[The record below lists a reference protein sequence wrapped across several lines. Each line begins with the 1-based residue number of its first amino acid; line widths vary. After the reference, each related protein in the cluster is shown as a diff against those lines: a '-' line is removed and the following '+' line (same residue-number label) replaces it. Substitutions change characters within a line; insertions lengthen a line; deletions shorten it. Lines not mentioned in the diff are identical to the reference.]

1 MPLRDDLAKPINGA
15 RPATAAARIRSV
27 LRAQIVGMELTPG
40 ESIAEKELCEQF
52 AVSRT
57 PVREALLSL
66 ADEHL
71 IEIRPQIG
79 TFVARISLPAI
90 RDAMVIRRALERV
103 SAREAAARASRPD
116 VKKLRDIL
124 EEQRRHTGRDGFFR
138 FHAADEA
145 LHQAIADIAGHP
157 NIWRVIRQE
166 KAQVDRGR
174 LLVLPQLR
182 RRKLVVEQHQRI
194 VDAIAARDP
203 DSAEAAMEA
212 HLKDVLPSFARI
224 QLDYPDYFEDSEDD
238 GEAAPPRPLGTRARL
253 RSGSPRRLPRQA
265 PEGGKVSRRTARGGK

>member
-1 MPLRDDLAKPINGA
+1 VSLQEDLIKPISSA

-27 LRAQIVGMELTPG
+27 LRAEIVGMKLTPG
-40 ESIAEKELCEQF
+40 EPIAEKELCERF

-103 SAREAAARASRPD
+103 SAREAAARATVED
-116 VKKLRDIL
+116 VRRLSGLLK
-124 EEQRRHTGRDGFFR
+124 EQERHTGRDGFFR

-174 LLVLPQLR
+174 LLMMPQLR
-182 RRKLVVEQHQRI
+182 RRKLVVEQHCRI
-194 VDAIAARDP
+194 IDAIAAGSP
-203 DSAEAAMEA
+203 DAAEAAMDE

-224 QLDYPDYFEDSEDD
+224 QIDYPDYFEDDE
-238 GEAAPPRPLGTRARL
+238 ENPP
-253 RSGSPRRLPRQA
+253 SGSAPRRHRRPKAGSRKASSKRTSQGA
-265 PEGGKVSRRTARGGK
+265 KDSRRSAGGGK

>member
-1 MPLRDDLAKPINGA
+1 MK
-15 RPATAAARIRSV
+15 
-27 LRAQIVGMELTPG
+27 MTPG
-40 ESIAEKELCEQF
+40 EPIVEKELCDQF

-71 IEIRPQIG
+71 VEIRPQIG
-79 TFVARISLPAI
+79 TFVARINLPAI

-103 SAREAAARASRPD
+103 SVREAAARATPADARR
-116 VKKLRDIL
+116 LGGIL
-124 EEQRRHTGRDGFFR
+124 TEQERHTGRDGFFR

-174 LLVLPQLR
+174 LLMMPQLR
-182 RRKLVVEQHQRI
+182 RRKLVVEQHRRI
-194 VDAIAARDP
+194 IDAIAAGDP
-203 DSAEAAMEA
+203 DTAEAAMDE

-224 QLDYPDYFEDSEDD
+224 QIDYPDYFEDDEENQPAGS
-238 GEAAPPRPLGTRARL
+238 PPRRRMRSKSGGRTSKRA
-253 RSGSPRRLPRQA
+253 SPGARNSRRA
-265 PEGGKVSRRTARGGK
+265 AEGGK

>member
-1 MPLRDDLAKPINGA
+1 MSLQEDLVKPVGGA
-15 RPATAAARIRSV
+15 RPATAAARIRSA
-27 LRAQIVGMELTPG
+27 LRAEIVGMKLTPG
-40 ESIAEKELCEQF
+40 EPIIEKELCQQF

-66 ADEHL
+66 ANEHL
-71 IEIRPQIG
+71 VEIRPQIG

-103 SAREAAARASRPD
+103 SAREAAARATAGD
-116 VKKLRDIL
+116 VRRLSVIL
-124 EEQRRHTGRDGFFR
+124 EEQERHTGRDGFFR

-174 LLVLPQLR
+174 LLMMPQLR
-182 RRKLVVEQHQRI
+182 RRKIVVEQHRRI
-194 VDAIAARDP
+194 IDAIAAGEP
-203 DSAEAAMEA
+203 DAAETAMDE

-224 QLDYPDYFEDSEDD
+224 QIDYPDYFEDE
-238 GEAAPPRPLGTRARL
+238 ENAPAENPPRRRL
-253 RSGSPRRLPRQA
+253 RSKGGSRKASSKRASLAGRDSRRSA
-265 PEGGKVSRRTARGGK
+265 GGGK

>member
-1 MPLRDDLAKPINGA
+1 MLVAHDLPVPIDGV
-15 RPATAAARIRSV
+15 RSATAAVRIRSA
-27 LRAQIVGMELTPG
+27 LRTQIVGMELAPG
-40 ESIAEKELCEQF
+40 EPISEKALCEQF

-103 SAREAAARASRPD
+103 SAREAAARAGAAD
-116 VKKLRDIL
+116 AKQLFAIL
-124 EEQRRHTGRDGFFR
+124 DEQERHTGRNGFFR

-145 LHQAIADIAGHP
+145 LHQAIAEIAGHP

-182 RRKLVVEQHQRI
+182 RRKLVVEQHRLI
-194 VDAIAARDP
+194 VDAIAAHDP
-203 DSAEAAMEA
+203 DAAEAAMEA

-224 QLDYPDYFEDSEDD
+224 RIEYPDYFDD
-238 GEAAPPRPLGTRARL
+238 AEEGAPAAPSRSRVRSRGAAPGKRRAQ
-253 RSGSPRRLPRQA
+253 GA
-265 PEGGKVSRRTARGGK
+265 TEGRESRRTARAGK

>member
-1 MPLRDDLAKPINGA
+1 VSLQEDLIKPISSA

-27 LRAQIVGMELTPG
+27 LRAEIVGMKLTPG
-40 ESIAEKELCEQF
+40 EPIAEKELCEQF

-103 SAREAAARASRPD
+103 SAREAAARATVED
-116 VKKLRDIL
+116 VRRLSGLLK
-124 EEQRRHTGRDGFFR
+124 EQERHTGRDGFFR

-174 LLVLPQLR
+174 LLMMPQLR
-182 RRKLVVEQHQRI
+182 RRKLVVEQHCRI
-194 VDAIAARDP
+194 IEAIAAGNP
-203 DSAEAAMEA
+203 DAAEAAMDD

-224 QLDYPDYFEDSEDD
+224 QIDYPDYFEDDE
-238 GEAAPPRPLGTRARL
+238 ENPPT
-253 RSGSPRRLPRQA
+253 GSAPRRRRRPKAGSRKASSKRTSQGA
-265 PEGGKVSRRTARGGK
+265 KDSRRSAGGGK

>member
-1 MPLRDDLAKPINGA
+1 LQDDLVQPITSA
-15 RPATAAARIRSV
+15 RPATAAARIRSA
-27 LRAQIVGMELTPG
+27 LRAEIVGMKMTPG
-40 ESIAEKELCEQF
+40 EPIVEKELCDQF

-71 IEIRPQIG
+71 VEIRPQIG
-79 TFVARISLPAI
+79 TFVARINLPAI

-103 SAREAAARASRPD
+103 SVREAAARATPADARR
-116 VKKLRDIL
+116 LGGIL
-124 EEQRRHTGRDGFFR
+124 TEQERHTGRDGFFR

-174 LLVLPQLR
+174 LLMMPQLR
-182 RRKLVVEQHQRI
+182 RRKLVVEQHRRI
-194 VDAIAARDP
+194 IDAIAAGDP
-203 DSAEAAMEA
+203 DTAEAAMDE

-224 QLDYPDYFEDSEDD
+224 QIDYPDYFEDDEENQPAGS
-238 GEAAPPRPLGTRARL
+238 PPRRRMRSKSGGRTSKRA
-253 RSGSPRRLPRQA
+253 SPGARNSRRA
-265 PEGGKVSRRTARGGK
+265 AEGGK